1 MRKGFKRIITG
12 VVTYL
17 LASGILA
24 LIIWGASKGRQ
35 AREICSTPQDGA
47 ILHTFCSFV
56 SPSAS
61 EGDDW
66 LPPSLTANPP
76 PAPLVNKKGEEL
88 SPTTSSSEVPDY
100 VNDEPAT
107 KPPVSLQ
114 DLLSQSAAKN
124 YFRQRR
130 NPSQKVLKRPKGY
143 LVCPQGGDR
152 YFHCASILMSRSFYS
167 NLQCANSESLKETLA
182 CCHDELSFLTS
193 RCKNVKEDPTLMQE
207 FMNSNKLWES
217 YFLSSDFRNDL
228 QDEFLKT
235 LRQTNTIS
243 FSLFLTEI
251 SKDKVEGSPT
261 EHRRFLSDGSLF
273 CYTYDETNQK
283 GRAKVAAC
291 PQSFQGQVLNLSDL
305 KYYQKVGRSTLV
317 LALPSWK
324 EYCSS
329 NQC

>member
-17 LASGILA
+17 LASGALA

-56 SPSAS
+56 SPSAT

-66 LPPSLTANPP
+66 QPTFPTAKPP

-88 SPTTSSSEVPDY
+88 PPVTPSPDVPDY

-107 KPPVSLQ
+107 KSPVSLQ

-124 YFRQRR
+124 YFRQKR
-130 NPSQKVLKRPKGY
+130 NPSQKPLKRPKGY
-143 LVCPQGGDR
+143 LICPQGGDR

-167 NLQCANSESLKETLA
+167 NLQCANPESLKETLA
-182 CCHDELSFLTS
+182 CCHDELNFLTS
-193 RCKNVKEDPTLMQE
+193 HCENVREDPTLMQE
-207 FMNSNKLWES
+207 FMNSNKLWEA
-217 YFLSSDFRNDL
+217 YFLSSGFRNDL
-228 QDEFLKT
+228 QDEFLQT
-235 LRQTNTIS
+235 LRQTNTVS
-243 FSLFLTEI
+243 FSLFLTETGR
-251 SKDKVEGSPT
+251 DKIEGSPT

-273 CYTYDETNQK
+273 CYSYDEANQK
-283 GRAKVAAC
+283 GRAKVIAC
-291 PQSFQGQVLNLSDL
+291 PQGFRGQVLDLSDL
-305 KYYQKVGRSTLV
+305 KYYQKVGKFTLV

-324 EYCSS
+324 EYCSLA
-329 NQC
+329 QC